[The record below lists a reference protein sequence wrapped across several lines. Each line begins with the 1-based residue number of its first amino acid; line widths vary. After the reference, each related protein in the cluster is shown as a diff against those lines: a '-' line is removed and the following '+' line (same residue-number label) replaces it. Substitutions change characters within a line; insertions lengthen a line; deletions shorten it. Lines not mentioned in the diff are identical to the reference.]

1 MAAWFLKVGGELN
14 PLSAIL
20 VMLQSLIYFLKKQCG
35 GCNPSLFFPQP
46 FVHWQDL
53 KEELFLEQQNG
64 KSPKEA

>member
-20 VMLQSLIYFLKKQCG
+20 IMLQSQSVQKQCG